1 MDGRNPSVRNPLPG
15 SYTRFTAPPA
25 SHMSSQCMNPMGWMN
40 PKPAKL
46 MNCQPHTP
54 RTQQTFNERPT
65 VFNSSITTF
74 RGTAIN
80 SGGAF
85 VNGGRLFPGGGQFPC
100 DTCGQ
105 PGHNVLACPR
115 PIKNEVTF
123 NTQISR
129 AQMRAALP
137 LGMKKSS
144 AGTPPRP
151 CQKLISRGF
160 PCYFPSPK
168 RSRLGPYLVNFGL

>member
-25 SHMSSQCMNPMGWMN
+25 SHMSPQCTNPMGSMN
-40 PKPAKL
+40 PQPAKL
-46 MNCQPHTP
+46 MKCQPHTP

-65 VFNSSITTF
+65 VFNSTITTF

-105 PGHNVLACPR
+105 PGQR
-115 PIKNEVTF
+115 PIVPPANQQRSHVQYT
-123 NTQISR
+123 NLR
-129 AQMRAALP
+129 AQIRAALP
-137 LGMKKSS
+137 LGIKKYS

-168 RSRLGPYLVNFGL
+168 RSRLGPPLVNFGL